1 MKNIEV
7 LHRIDEAHEA
17 IELVL
22 ADAWDRP
29 HHDREQILA
38 EKERMHLEDMR
49 MMLHDMYM
57 RMLANWKQAE
67 EEHDE

>member
-1 MKNIEV
+1 MRNIEV
-7 LHRIDEAHEA
+7 LHTIDQVHHF

-29 HHDREQILA
+29 HHDREQILT

-57 RMLANWKQAE
+57 RMLANWKQE

>member
-1 MKNIEV
+1 MKNIEA

-17 IELVL
+17 IEKVL

-29 HHDREQILA
+29 HHGREQLLTD
-38 EKERMHLEDMR
+38 KERVHLDDMQMMHDI
-49 MMLHDMYM
+49 YY
-57 RMLANWKQAE
+57 RMLGSWKQE